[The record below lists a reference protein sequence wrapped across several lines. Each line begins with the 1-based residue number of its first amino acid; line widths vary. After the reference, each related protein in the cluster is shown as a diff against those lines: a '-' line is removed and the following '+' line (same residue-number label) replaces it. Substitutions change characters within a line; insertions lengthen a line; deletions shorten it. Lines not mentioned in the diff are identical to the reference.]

1 MLTAV
6 QRSALS
12 GFTYDLAAAD
22 GTVIGELCFPDW
34 AQARNA
40 RLKNPAPG
48 RLRSSIDLRLSG
60 EAYTIEFEYTR
71 RGWHNDT
78 RFKLMQN
85 GARLASGEVVVPQ
98 GFLGRAR
105 LLITEPFRGELV
117 RRSSFFKTRF
127 ELQRD
132 GLALGLVH
140 EPDAFTTRRRLC
152 AELPADVSPPV
163 QGFLLFLVIKLAF
176 G

>member
-1 MLTAV
+1 MLIAE

-48 RLRSSIDLRLSG
+48 LLRSSIDLRLSG
-60 EAYTIEFEYTR
+60 AAYAIAFEYTR
-71 RGWHNDT
+71 RGWTNDT
-78 RFKLMQN
+78 RFELMQH
-85 GARLASGEVVVPQ
+85 GTRLASAEVVVPR
-98 GFLGRAR
+98 GFFGRAR
-105 LLITEPFRGELV
+105 LLIAEPFDGELV
-117 RRSSFFKTRF
+117 RRSTFFKTRF
-127 ELQRD
+127 ELQR
-132 GLALGLVH
+132 GGQALGLIH

-152 AELPADVSPPV
+152 AELPADTSPPV
-163 QGFLLFLVIKLAF
+163 QAFLLFLVLNLAF

>member
-1 MLTAV
+1 MLIAQ

-48 RLRSSIDLRLSG
+48 LLRSSIDLRLSG
-60 EAYTIEFEYTR
+60 TAYRIEFEYTR
-71 RGWHNDT
+71 RGWTNDI
-78 RFKLMQN
+78 RFELMLD
-85 GARLASGEVVVPQ
+85 GERLASADAVVPKG
-98 GFLGRAR
+98 GFRRATLR
-105 LLITEPFRGELV
+105 ITEPFRGELV
-117 RRSSFFKTRF
+117 RRSGFFKTRF
-127 ELQRD
+127 ELQR
-132 GLALGLVH
+132 GGQALGLVH

-152 AELPADVSPPV
+152 AELAPDIRPELQA
-163 QGFLLFLVIKLAF
+163 FLLFLVINLAY

>member
-1 MLTAV
+1 MLIAE

-34 AQARNA
+34 AEARNA
-40 RLKNPAPG
+40 RLKNPAPQ

-60 EAYTIEFEYTR
+60 AAYTIEFEYTR

-78 RFKLMQN
+78 RFELMQ
-85 GARLASGEVVVPQ
+85 GGTRLASAEVVMT
-98 GFLGRAR
+98 GGLLGRAR

-127 ELQRD
+127 ELRRD
-132 GLALGLVH
+132 GQALGLVH
-140 EPDAFTTRRRLC
+140 EPQAFTTRRRLC
-152 AELPADVSPPV
+152 AEVPPDVPPPV
-163 QGFLLFLVIKLAF
+163 QGFLLFLVINLAL